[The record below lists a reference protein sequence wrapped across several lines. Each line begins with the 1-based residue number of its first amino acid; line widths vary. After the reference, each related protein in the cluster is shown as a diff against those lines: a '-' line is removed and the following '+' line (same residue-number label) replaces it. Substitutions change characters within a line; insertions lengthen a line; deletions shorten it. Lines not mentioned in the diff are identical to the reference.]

1 MFDIILVHVLAMI
14 GVLVV
19 LLFLCKFIFLLRL
32 WIKRKS
38 PSDDWSLIR
47 TSMISDSPE
56 GVWYGIPTVQCY
68 AGYKAVQDRHRKYYV
83 ISIKFLKWEYYIS
96 YQISNEV

>member
-1 MFDIILVHVLAMI
+1 MSNIIVHALAMI

-38 PSDDWSLIR
+38 PNDDWSLIR

-56 GVWYGIPTVQCY
+56 GVWYFIPTIQCY
-68 AGYKAVQDRHRKYYV
+68 MGYKAIQDYHRKYYV
-83 ISIKFLKWEYYIS
+83 VSIKFLKWEYYIS

>member
-1 MFDIILVHVLAMI
+1 MI

-19 LLFLCKFIFLLRL
+19 LLFLCKLVFLIKL
-32 WIKRKS
+32 WIKRKN
-38 PSDDWSLIR
+38 PNDDWSLIR

-56 GVWYGIPTVQCY
+56 GVWYIIPTIQCY
-68 AGYKAVQDRHRKYYV
+68 TGFKAIRDHHRKYYV

>member
-1 MFDIILVHVLAMI
+1 MSNIIVHALAMI
-14 GVLVV
+14 GVIVS

-32 WIKRKS
+32 WIKRKT

-56 GVWYGIPTVQCY
+56 GVWYFVPTIQCY
-68 AGYKAVQDRHRKYYV
+68 TGYKSVNSGHRKHYV
-83 ISIKFLKWEYYIS
+83 ISVKFFKWEYYTS
-96 YQISNEV
+96 YQVSKEV